1 MTDLNQNTET
11 NVDNVDN
18 VELLGKAEF
27 TPDDLRA
34 ELDKLQNKLRV
45 VEIEAERERKRAD
58 EYLEKNQNVTAGI
71 YALIEPEILSAFTS
85 MLEEAMGDIVNGDAF
100 ENAVDSIVTDRIE
113 SDGLDRIESEIESQ
127 IEQALERSEFVV
139 GDDVDERISEAVGDG
154 AFDSAVRDVVRDM
167 INDGDIRLT
176 FDSV

>member
-34 ELDKLQNKLRV
+34 EVDKLQNKLRV

-71 YALIEPEILSAFTS
+71 YALIEPEILSAFKS
-85 MLEEAMGDIVNGDAF
+85 MLEEAMDDAF
-100 ENAVDSIVTDRIE
+100 TGSSSFESAVEDVVRNTIDDMDFLDDDAVNDRITE
-113 SDGLDRIESEIESQ
+113 AISDSQ
-127 IEQALERSEFVV
+127 
-139 GDDVDERISEAVGDG
+139 
-154 AFDSAVRDVVRDM
+154 FDTAVRDVVREM
-167 INDGDIRLT
+167 INDGDIT
-176 FDSV
+176 VSVENIELSLNT